1 MGWGGDERWP
11 AVAQNV
17 PPGRI
22 ESLQWLEG
30 IIGTW
35 NANFAGIGLTSAQV
49 VDLAQDIVNTRSSF
63 TSVEQIRA
71 ESKSKTQDFYSQ
83 SDNLSAKAGAFVT
96 IIKGFA
102 DASGDP
108 AAVYT
113 LADLT
118 PKDPPSPMPAPD
130 QPAIVQTALNGDGSV
145 TVNYIGNGPTGTT
158 WQVSRKLAGETGF
171 TFVGNA
177 DSLTKSYRD
186 TTIPAG
192 ADSATYIVTG
202 TRGSLTGLPS
212 IPAVVQFGS
221 ADAEGMAMAA

>member
-1 MGWGGDERWP
+1 M
-11 AVAQNV
+11 AQNV
-17 PPGRI
+17 PHGRI
-22 ESLQWLEG
+22 PSLQWLEG

-35 NANFAGIGLTSAQV
+35 NTNFAGIGLTSAQV
-49 VDLAQDIVNTRSSF
+49 VDLAQDIINTRGSF
-63 TSVEQIRA
+63 TSVEQVRA
-71 ESKSKTQDFYSQ
+71 ESKSKTQDFYAN
-83 SDNLSAKAGAFVT
+83 SDALSAKAGAFVT

-118 PKDPPSPMPAPD
+118 AKDPPSPMPAPD
-130 QPAIVQTALNGDGSV
+130 QPAVVRTALNGDGSV
-145 TVNYIGNGPTGTT
+145 TVSFIGNGPVGTA

-171 TFVGNA
+171 TFIGNA
-177 DSLTKSYRD
+177 DSSTKSYRD
-186 TTIPAG
+186 NTIPAG

-212 IPAVVQFGS
+212 VPVVVQFGS
-221 ADAEGMAMAA
+221 ADAEAAGEMGLAA